1 MTANVLLHDF
11 NSDVGRKSSGDDL
24 ADMVA
29 SSRSTSSSDTGA
41 NVSMN
46 GPTCGRSDANGSEH
60 RPSSADEMA
69 DLMRF
74 TFSMKNDAIDVQN
87 TVSSFVAPLLSYL
100 LCHRGV

>member
-46 GPTCGRSDANGSEH
+46 GPTTTCGTSGANGSEH

-74 TFSMKNDAIDVQN
+74 TFSMKNDKVK
-87 TVSSFVAPLLSYL
+87 
-100 LCHRGV
+100 